1 MQVPNSQ
8 ELVARLKN
16 YETRAKKND
25 SLFWIEKQI
34 KKGLLKDNKK
44 NSLIHICQQ
53 DKIM

>member
-1 MQVPNSQ
+1 MIP
-8 ELVARLKN
+8 
-16 YETRAKKND
+16 
-25 SLFWIEKQI
+25 FWIEKQI